1 MNLPLASSITVAVA
15 VGALVLAI
23 VLAWWRRR
31 ALGWVA
37 VGVLSLVVG
46 SIAVNDYF
54 AYFPTVADVA
64 GRHAKDQASPAKV
77 ATVDARPTLPAR
89 GLVEQVA
96 IPGTTSGFAGR
107 PAEVYL
113 PPAWFASPRPALPVI
128 ELLHGS
134 PGMPED
140 WTRGAQVDVVS
151 DQWATDHGG
160 FAPII
165 VMPDVNGSFTGNTQ
179 CLNGRRG
186 NAETYLVDDVHRF
199 MAERY
204 GARTDRMGWTV
215 GGLSEG
221 GYCAMNLTAAHPDQ
235 FATFLNFG
243 GSGRP
248 THWQRREPHHP
259 ITTVPA
265 GSGVAG
271 WFEVGAADGATT
283 REVQAAEAGMRLA
296 GLETHLTLL
305 PGGHHTFRVWRQ
317 SFVDSLPWAISRM
330 QPPAA

>member
-1 MNLPLASSITVAVA
+1 MNLPLASTATVAVA
-15 VGALVLAI
+15 VGVLVVAA

-31 ALGWVA
+31 ALGWLA
-37 VGVLSLVVG
+37 VGLLSMVVAA
-46 SIAVNDYF
+46 IAVNDYF

-77 ATVDARPTLPAR
+77 AAAAALPVPPAR
-89 GLVEQVA
+89 GLVVQVA
-96 IPGTTSGFAGR
+96 IPGASSGFVAR

-113 PPAWFASPRPALPVI
+113 PPAWFVVPRPELPVI

-134 PGMPED
+134 PGTPED

-151 DQWATDHGG
+151 DQWAVDHGG

-165 VMPDVNGSFTGNTQ
+165 VMPDVNGSFTANTQ

-186 NAETYLVDDVHRF
+186 NAEVYLVDDVHRF
-199 MAERY
+199 MVDNY
-204 GARTDRMGWTV
+204 GARTDPVGWTV

-221 GYCAMNLTAAHPDQ
+221 GSCAMNLAAAHPDR
-235 FATFLNFG
+235 FATFLDFG

-248 THWQRREPHHP
+248 RQWHHHDR
-259 ITTVPA
+259 
-265 GSGVAG
+265 GVAG
-271 WFEVGAADGATT
+271 WFEVGSADGATT
-283 REVQAAEAGMRLA
+283 HEVEAAADGMRRA
-296 GLETHLTLL
+296 GLETHLTLV
-305 PGGHHTFRVWRQ
+305 PGGHHTFRVWHQ
-317 SFVDSLPWAISRM
+317 SFVDSLPWAVSRM